1 MDVPTLAANPFLH
14 VISDSDF
21 STGFLSPSFSLPAR
35 RHILEATSDQRH
47 EGHPVNPMVGDRP
60 NHCVCNCSYAV
71 SDITGSPL
79 CSRSITLA
87 IISPVRL
94 HLTL

>member
-1 MDVPTLAANPFLH
+1 MCPRSPQILSYTRFLTPIFRLA
-14 VISDSDF
+14 S
-21 STGFLSPSFSLPAR
+21 SPSFSLPAR

-47 EGHPVNPMVGDRP
+47 GGHPVNLMVGARP

-79 CSRSITLA
+79 CSLSITLA